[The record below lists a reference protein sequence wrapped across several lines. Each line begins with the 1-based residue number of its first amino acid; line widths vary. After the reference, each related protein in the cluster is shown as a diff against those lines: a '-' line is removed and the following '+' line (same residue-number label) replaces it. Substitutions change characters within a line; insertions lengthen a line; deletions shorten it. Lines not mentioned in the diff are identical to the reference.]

1 MKKLFIAILFA
12 VAGSGAY
19 ANHLPAETEAPAKAE
34 VAKPAAKTIEISADA
49 NSSNSVFRRYK
60 SYIFSDACGQ
70 KWIVYVS
77 GTDNASDQ
85 LMWSTAYN
93 GFMDQVFVQP
103 DGCL

>member
-12 VAGSGAY
+12 VVGSGAY
-19 ANHLPAETEAPAKAE
+19 ANDLPAKTETSARAE
-34 VAKPAAKTIEISADA
+34 VTKPTTRTIEISTDA
-49 NSSNSVFRRYK
+49 NSNKGLLRRYK
-60 SYIFSDACGQ
+60 SYVFSDACGQ

-93 GFMDQVFVQP
+93 GFMDQVFIQP

>member
-12 VAGSGAY
+12 VIGSSAY
-19 ANHLPAETEAPAKAE
+19 ANDLPAKTEAAAKAE
-34 VAKPAAKTIEISADA
+34 VAIPAARTIEIAADA
-49 NSSNSVFRRYK
+49 NTSKSLLRRYK
-60 SYIFSDACGQ
+60 SYVFSDACGQ

-85 LMWSTAYN
+85 LMWHTAYN
-93 GFMDQVFVQP
+93 GFMSMVVVQI